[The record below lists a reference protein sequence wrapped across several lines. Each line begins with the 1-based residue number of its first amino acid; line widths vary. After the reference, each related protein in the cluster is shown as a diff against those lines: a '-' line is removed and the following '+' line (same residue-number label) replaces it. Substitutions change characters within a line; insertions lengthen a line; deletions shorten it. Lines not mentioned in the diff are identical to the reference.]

1 MKPTDQR
8 RQAERIQPFV
18 VPCRYAVGE
27 SRVPGFLTNISTLGA
42 LVHTD
47 TEPPAAG
54 AAILLE
60 VRLRALPTHV
70 SIRATIRWTQPH
82 ERGGH
87 VFGCRFDSVG
97 EDEQKVLDEVVA
109 DFRRRADALA

>member
-1 MKPTDQR
+1 MTAPDQR

-18 VPCRYAVGE
+18 VPCRYAVGD

-47 TEPPAAG
+47 AEPPAVDSA
-54 AAILLE
+54 LVLE
-60 VRLRALPTHV
+60 VRLRAQPTHV
-70 SIRATIRWTQPH
+70 SMRATVRWARPH

-87 VFGCRFDSVG
+87 VFGCRFEAVG
-97 EDEQKVLDEVVA
+97 AEEQKVLDDVVA

>member
-1 MKPTDQR
+1 MSTPDQR

-42 LVHTD
+42 LVRTD
-47 TEPPAAG
+47 AEPPAVG
-54 AAILLE
+54 AALQLE
-60 VRLRALPTHV
+60 VRLRAQATHISV
-70 SIRATIRWTQPH
+70 PATVRWTRPH

-87 VFGCRFDSVG
+87 VFGCRFEAVG
-97 EDEQKVLDEVVA
+97 EEARKVLDEVVA
-109 DFRRRADALA
+109 DFRRRAAALA